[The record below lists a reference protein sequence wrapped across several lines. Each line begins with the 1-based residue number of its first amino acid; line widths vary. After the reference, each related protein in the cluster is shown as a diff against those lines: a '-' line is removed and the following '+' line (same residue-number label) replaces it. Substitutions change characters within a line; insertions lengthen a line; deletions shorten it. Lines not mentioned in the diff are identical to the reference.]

1 MMSPVAGWLV
11 VSAAVCEF
19 VLALNVDCAGWGVF
33 FGVCMVGLG
42 CDVLY
47 VWREICMCD
56 HAWSRWCVFG
66 WIQICGAVGAC
77 CLGRGLVWAC
87 VFCG

>member
-33 FGVCMVGLG
+33 FGGFWRMVCVLGLCVG
-42 CDVLY
+42 VLY
-47 VWREICMCD
+47 EFL
-56 HAWSRWCVFG
+56 S
-66 WIQICGAVGAC
+66 
-77 CLGRGLVWAC
+77 CL
-87 VFCG
+87 